1 MCSIKIM
8 ENFVNESDYAYIERE
23 IEERGWCIY
32 TMDLGTYH
40 LPHNINN
47 VKMKTKIKN
56 ETQFIFINFAN
67 VFS

>member
-1 MCSIKIM
+1 M
-8 ENFVNESDYAYIERE
+8 ENFINESDYAYIERE

-56 ETQFIFINFAN
+56 FAN